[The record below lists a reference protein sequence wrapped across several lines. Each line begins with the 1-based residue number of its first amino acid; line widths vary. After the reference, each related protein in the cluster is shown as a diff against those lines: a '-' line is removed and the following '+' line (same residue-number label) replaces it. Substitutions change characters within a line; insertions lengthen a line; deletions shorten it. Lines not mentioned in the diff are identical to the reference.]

1 MFTNIRKCDNLKD
14 GIQNKETVKIRFP
27 LGHLTRTVG
36 QAPLVPTVTPPVV
49 LCSVVARVCG
59 GLAHHAP
66 HCLTRWWRRGV
77 ASTPSFSLL
86 SQLDCQSEFCDVESL
101 SLEGLS

>member
-1 MFTNIRKCDNLKD
+1 MYTNIRTCVNLKD

-59 GLAHHAP
+59 GLAHAP
-66 HCLTRWWRRGV
+66 HCLMMV
-77 ASTPSFSLL
+77 AERSSQH
-86 SQLDCQSEFCDVESL
+86 SQLLPSL
-101 SLEGLS
+101 PA